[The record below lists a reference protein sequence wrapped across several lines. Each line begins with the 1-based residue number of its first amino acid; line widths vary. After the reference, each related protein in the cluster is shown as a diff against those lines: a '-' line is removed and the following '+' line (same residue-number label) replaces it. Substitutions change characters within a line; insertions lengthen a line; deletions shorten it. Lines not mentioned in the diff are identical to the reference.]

1 MSISINN
8 IPQVYDDTRCCAL
21 LKPPNN
27 TRQCSFKPHINGL
40 CKRHYK
46 LSQSSTSHVKTILD
60 KKQSNSSDVRK
71 STDGYYNNPAYYNAS
86 VFVQSIVR
94 RYIVKCN
101 IYYRG
106 VSIYCRHNIKND
118 TDCASFQDI
127 NDIDIKDIFT
137 YIDQNGLYW
146 GFHVATF
153 KELMKTCSLN
163 PYNMS
168 SIDSAV
174 IDKFNKLL
182 KILEKKT
189 NITIKHDII
198 TDPNM
203 IIQQRCFDI
212 FQKIDELKYY
222 TQCSWFLDL
231 DIIGLKELYKQ
242 LEDIWNY
249 RANLSAADKFK
260 YSSTGTLFTQNVIVI
275 NQITS
280 KKEVAKIL
288 LDNFEKLVTHGK
300 EKEDR
305 ITGALWVLG
314 ALTIVNP
321 YAREALPWLFQSTN
335 ID

>member
-1 MSISINN
+1 MSISSNN
-8 IPQVYDDTRCCAL
+8 ILQVYDNTRCCAL

-27 TRQCSFKPHINGL
+27 TRQCSFKPHTNGL

-46 LSQSSTSHVKTILD
+46 LSQNNTSNVKTVLD
-60 KKQSNSSDVRK
+60 KKQSAGSDFNNRAI
-71 STDGYYNNPAYYNAS
+71 GYYDNPVYYNAS
-86 VFVQSIVR
+86 VLIQSIVR
-94 RYIVKCN
+94 RYVVKSN
-101 IYYRG
+101 IHHRG
-106 VSIYCRHNIKND
+106 VGIYCRHNIKND

-127 NDIDIKDIFT
+127 ANISIKNMFT
-137 YIDQNGLYW
+137 YVDQSGLYW
-146 GFHVATF
+146 GFHVATL

-163 PYNMS
+163 PYNMLP
-168 SIDSAV
+168 INTVV
-174 IDKFNKLL
+174 IDRFNRLL
-182 KILEKKT
+182 KVLEKKT
-189 NITIKHDII
+189 DIAIKQDII

-203 IIQQRCFDI
+203 ITQQRCFDI
-212 FQKIDELKYY
+212 FQRIDELKYY

-249 RANLSAADKFK
+249 RANLSIADKFK
-260 YSSTGTLFTQNVIVI
+260 YSSTGKLFTQNVIVI
-275 NQITS
+275 NQMTS
-280 KKEVAKIL
+280 GKEISKIL

-305 ITGALWVLG
+305 ITGALWILG

-321 YAREALPWLFQSTN
+321 CAREALPWLFQSTH